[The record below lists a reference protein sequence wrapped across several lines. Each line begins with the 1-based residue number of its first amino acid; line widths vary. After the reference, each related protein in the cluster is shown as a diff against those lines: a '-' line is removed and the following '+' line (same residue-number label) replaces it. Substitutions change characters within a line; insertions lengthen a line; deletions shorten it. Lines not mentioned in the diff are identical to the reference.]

1 MKKPFVHLR
10 TLSSYSLSESA
21 LKIKDI
27 VDLAKKNNMPAIA
40 LIDNNNM
47 FGALEFA
54 LECSSNGIQP
64 IIGASINLLDINYGN
79 KIAQLSFLVKN
90 EKGYQNLIN
99 LTSLS
104 YISDNHETG
113 IYLKDIEN
121 NNEGLFCFIG
131 GEYNPLLLLNFE
143 KK

>member
-1 MKKPFVHLR
+1 MKKPIVHLR

-40 LIDNNNM
+40 LIDNNDM

-64 IIGASINLLDINYGN
+64 IIGAAINLLDIN
-79 KIAQLSFLVKN
+79 F
-90 EKGYQNLIN
+90 
-99 LTSLS
+99 
-104 YISDNHETG
+104 
-113 IYLKDIEN
+113 
-121 NNEGLFCFIG
+121 
-131 GEYNPLLLLNFE
+131 
-143 KK
+143 